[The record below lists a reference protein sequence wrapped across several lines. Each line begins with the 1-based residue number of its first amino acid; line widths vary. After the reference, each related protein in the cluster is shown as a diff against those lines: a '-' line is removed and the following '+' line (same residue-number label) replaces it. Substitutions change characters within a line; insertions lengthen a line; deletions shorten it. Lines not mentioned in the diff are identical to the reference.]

1 MFGLIVKFELG
12 YKVRELLEH
21 GYNRVSRT
29 LLSMSKCIN
38 VRVFALLVLI
48 VYKCLFG
55 CYWTGLTY

>member
-1 MFGLIVKFELG
+1 MKFNFG

-55 CYWTGLTY
+55 CYWIGLTY